1 MQSEL
6 VSLASELASL
16 RPVMVKWLQQRTS
29 SELTEEIVQQASLQA
44 LEKLDQLRDRRKLK
58 AWFMQIIRNTL
69 NDEFKRQERFLD
81 LEQFPEIVAD
91 DSSLETQS
99 CGCVLGMLQD
109 IQPQYA
115 QLLQAVDIHDQPVH
129 KVAGRLGLNSNNT
142 SVRLY
147 RARKALRQR
156 LKQVC
161 GTQSARACLDC
172 LCST

>member
-99 CGCVLGMLQD
+99 CGCVHIRSRD
-109 IQPQYA
+109 
-115 QLLQAVDIHDQPVH
+115 
-129 KVAGRLGLNSNNT
+129 R
-142 SVRLY
+142 
-147 RARKALRQR
+147 
-156 LKQVC
+156 C
-161 GTQSARACLDC
+161 
-172 LCST
+172 